1 MRATPST
8 SDRYTEF
15 KSGIYMPAAEL
26 ERWLK
31 TAEPNSIGQNSGL
44 IERIEHQTGEQVICT
59 PHRKKADITP
69 GDAAHL
75 HKASAS
81 MSCHSAQRP
90 PGDIGHLCWR
100 YSRMNWSYDLL
111 K

>member
-15 KSGIYMPAAEL
+15 KPGICMPAAEL

-31 TAEPNSIGQNSGL
+31 TAEPNSIWQNRGP
-44 IERIEHQTGEQVICT
+44 IERTEDQSGEQVICT

-90 PGDIGHLCWR
+90 PGDIAHLHSR
-100 YSRMNWSYDLL
+100 YSRMNWHYYLL